1 MWRVLLLLVEIIIRC
16 SPLQALQLKYCDF
29 LSDSLLLLSSHFTHL
44 LSLINTHGSIPTFKT
59 LLGRG
64 IPQTVASFP
73 RLLTPA
79 LVLQATNAGV
89 RRPGNE
95 SRGTSLIPA
104 KLEAYGELRDEL
116 VMFLKDMQN
125 AKMRYGD
132 KGVPNGSILVLLFQ
146 VLINDLC
153 CM

>member
-1 MWRVLLLLVEIIIRC
+1 MVVINIIWC
-16 SPLQALQLKYCDF
+16 SPLQALQLKY
-29 LSDSLLLLSSHFTHL
+29 SVTGLLLLSSHFTHP

-59 LLGRG
+59 LLGRV

-79 LVLQATNAGV
+79 LLQATNAGV

-95 SRGTSLIPA
+95 ARGTSLIPA

-125 AKMRYGD
+125 AKTGYGD
-132 KGVPNGSILVLLFQ
+132 KGVPKGSILVLLFQ